1 MKHIKHPKLDQKA
14 EEKLKYSQSFADLF
28 TCFPVDPSGLVA
40 DSYVKQ
46 ALDGWSLRML
56 EEVDTNKDGKV
67 SGPEWINFW
76 DNVLDTMG
84 PRTLGTLINVL
95 TSRLRQIYPNADL
108 FQHNTTDSLHNDLSP
123 RNTVLATE
131 LFNLVDSDD
140 DGKLIKDEIIKT
152 LPAWGFVPDGS
163 AQHDVA
169 WSRGVLNR

>member
-1 MKHIKHPKLDQKA
+1 MVKHIKHPKPDQKA
-14 EEKLKYSQSFADLF
+14 EEKLKHSQSFADLF
-28 TCFPVDPSGLVA
+28 TCFPVDPDGLVA

-67 SGPEWINFW
+67 SGPEWVKFW

-84 PRTLGTLINVL
+84 SRTLGTLINVL
-95 TSRLRQIYPNADL
+95 TSRLKQIYPNTDL
-108 FQHNTTDSLHNDLSP
+108 FQHDTTNNDLSP
-123 RNTVLATE
+123 RNTVLATQ
-131 LFNLVDSDD
+131 LFDLVDSDG
-140 DGKLIKDEIIKT
+140 DGKLIKDEMIKT

-169 WSRGVLNR
+169 WSHGVLNR